1 MDNGISNPNLV
12 MVHGEVS
19 GQGQI
24 SGIRYGHAWIED
36 GDMVIDNSNNRNL
49 KIPKMIYYS
58 LAYSYKRKDQEIDFT
73 IYDVNDWIDENGGI
87 GGDFWNNF
95 QKAFNDSMYKDVPV
109 DNSKKKVNPTK

>member
-1 MDNGISNPNLV
+1 MNKVKLLDKEFHFGIGFLNELL
-12 MVHGEVS
+12 
-19 GQGQI
+19 
-24 SGIRYGHAWIED
+24 D
-36 GDMVIDNSNNRNL
+36 GTGL
-49 KIPKMIYYS
+49 KLEELGNQPDAVLIPKMIYYS

-87 GGDFWNNF
+87 GGKFWTDF